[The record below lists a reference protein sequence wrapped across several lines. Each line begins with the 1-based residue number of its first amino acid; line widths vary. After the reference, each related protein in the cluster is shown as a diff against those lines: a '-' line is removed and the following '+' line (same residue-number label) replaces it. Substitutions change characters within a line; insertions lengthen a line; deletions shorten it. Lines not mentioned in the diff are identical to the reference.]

1 MKLIKDLRIRS
12 DIESL
17 SVSWTEGR
25 KVLIV
30 YKMHVKAEENL

>member
-1 MKLIKDLRIRS
+1 MKLIEDLRLRS

-17 SVSWTEGR
+17 YVSWTEGR

-30 YKMHVKAEENL
+30 YKMRIKAEENL